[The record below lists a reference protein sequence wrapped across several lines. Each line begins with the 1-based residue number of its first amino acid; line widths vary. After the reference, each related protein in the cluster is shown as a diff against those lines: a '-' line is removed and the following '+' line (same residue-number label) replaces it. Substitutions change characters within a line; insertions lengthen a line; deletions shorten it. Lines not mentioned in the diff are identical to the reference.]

1 MTSRKIIVLS
11 FIMAIFV
18 LAIPSLAATNSVE
31 VSDLDDINYEG
42 WFKEEIELSANEE
55 IELGNYTLN
64 YIYPQNGGPFV
75 EDLTVQEKRTDT
87 TGNERFY
94 QIADFSGHEDIYDLK
109 GKVVFI
115 ERSLLA
121 FRINEVENGEI
132 KLTVWSKDDIFS
144 DVEISTDVPE
154 FVQFYKDEYVDIPLE
169 INNSGSLDEIFDLGI
184 NGDGFYSYEFF
195 SNGYKVSRINVDSG
209 DVETLNLRL
218 HIDKNSPVGNYNLSV
233 SASGRSSDTLYLP
246 FSVTENLNNTSD
258 PELTMQ
264 LSSLY
269 VSGEAGSEIT
279 VPVRVLNSGNVDLE
293 NIELDSISPGSN
305 WDLEF
310 SEDDI
315 ERINS
320 EEYRNVDL
328 RIRIPSEAENGDY
341 FVDINA
347 ESGDVEADE
356 LKLRV
361 NVKSSSNSAWIG
373 LLIIILLVVGLVLA
387 AKKYGRR

>member
-1 MTSRKIIVLS
+1 
-11 FIMAIFV
+11 MAIFV